1 MKLKVSVFEYLNQ
14 KVMYIQDVNYYFGIK
29 NDFNIKLGD
38 YELSEDQ
45 ILAIAK
51 ENDPEEYEVFVS
63 TSIEERLNK
72 IKTYDIEEIKE
83 QSSYG
88 QFTLC

>member
-1 MKLKVSVFEYLNQ
+1 MLVKGGEKMKLKVSVFEYLNQ
-14 KVMYIQDVNYYFGIK
+14 KVMYVQDVNYYFGIK

-38 YELSEDQ
+38 YELSKDQ

-72 IKTYDIEEIKE
+72 IKTMILKR
-83 QSSYG
+83 
-88 QFTLC
+88 

>member
-14 KVMYIQDVNYYFGIK
+14 KVMYVQDVNYYFGIK

-38 YELSEDQ
+38 YELSKDQ

-51 ENDPEEYEVFVS
+51 ENDPEEYE
-63 TSIEERLNK
+63 
-72 IKTYDIEEIKE
+72 EIYR
-83 QSSYG
+83 QVYG
-88 QFTLC
+88 